1 MSLAYVN
8 AAPDAIAAWRGGVA
22 VTRAQFA
29 RHVELTARVL
39 PASRWIV
46 NRCANRYHFAVA
58 FAAVCRRGSTNLL
71 PPGVGTQATA
81 ELLDGYEGAWL
92 LEDAVVEG
100 ALESAGTAGLE
111 PGALVAA
118 RIPDD
123 HLAALVFTSG
133 STGKPR
139 PHEKPWRALAMSA
152 RYCRL
157 RLGERPVNVVVTV
170 PPQHMYGLETSIF
183 TLLAGDW
190 ALHDGPAFYPDE
202 IVAALR
208 AIPAPRLLI
217 TAPYHLRHLLASR
230 VELPPV
236 DLVLSATAPLS
247 AELAGEAERRLGADV
262 FEIYGCTE
270 AGSMATRRT
279 AHEQIWTP
287 YPELS
292 FSVNDGATTVRAAHL
307 AGEVAVGDRV
317 ELGSDGRFTLSGRD
331 ADMIKIGGR
340 RGSLADIAARIA
352 TLPGVTDQAVFMP
365 TDGET
370 ARPAALIVAPGRR
383 VEDLRRELSLL
394 LDAVFV
400 PRPMRIVPTLPRNEL
415 GKLPRERLLE
425 LLDATQNEPMKDGN
439 ATITTPLDHPCYA
452 GHFPGNP
459 IVPGVLLLDLVVAAL
474 GRGAPSA
481 IVSMKFHRALAPGD
495 RFEVE
500 WKSAAAKSSFWC
512 LRGAELVAE
521 GSLEFGSAP

>member
-1 MSLAYVN
+1 MTSLAYVTP
-8 AAPDAIAAWRGGVA
+8 APQSIAAWRAGAA

-29 RHVELTARVL
+29 RHVELTADAL
-39 PASRWIV
+39 PATRWIV

-58 FAAVCRRGSTNLL
+58 FLAACRRGATNLL
-71 PPGVGTQATA
+71 PPGAGAQATA
-81 ELLDGYEGAWL
+81 ELLGGFDGAWL
-92 LEDAVVEG
+92 LEDAVVER
-100 ALESAGTAGLE
+100 AIVEAKAR
-111 PGALVAA
+111 AA
-118 RIPDD
+118 APQLIDAPQIEGD

-139 PHEKPWRALAMSA
+139 AHEKPWRALAMSA

-157 RLGERPVNVVVTV
+157 RLGARAVNVVVTV

-190 ALHDGPAFYPDE
+190 ALHDSHAFYPDE

-217 TAPYHLRHLLASR
+217 TAPFHLRHLLASR

-247 AELAGEAERRLGADV
+247 AELAAEAERRLGAQL

-279 AHEQIWTP
+279 AHEEIWTP
-287 YPELS
+287 YPDLS
-292 FSVNDGATTVRAAHL
+292 FSVSDGATSVRAAHL

-317 ELGSDGRFTLSGRD
+317 ELAPDGRFTLLGRD

-352 TLPGVTDQAVFMP
+352 ALPGVTDQAVFIP
-365 TDGET
+365 GEGET

-383 VEDLRRELSLL
+383 AEDLRRELSAR

-400 PRPMRIVPTLPRNEL
+400 PRPMRIVAALPRNEL
-415 GKLPRERLLE
+415 GKLPRERLLD
-425 LLDATQNEPMKDGN
+425 LLIQSENKGLGDG
-439 ATITTPLDHPCYA
+439 
-452 GHFPGNP
+452 
-459 IVPGVLLLDLVVAAL
+459 
-474 GRGAPSA
+474 
-481 IVSMKFHRALAPGD
+481 
-495 RFEVE
+495 E
-500 WKSAAAKSSFWC
+500 
-512 LRGAELVAE
+512 
-521 GSLEFGSAP
+521 